1 MTGHDF
7 MPEKDILING
17 EFRNQGKLLIDNR
30 DPLRLAVR
38 NGSKLLNLSVV
49 GNISLIGSVGV
60 NAGENLHQG

>member
-1 MTGHDF
+1 

-30 DPLRLAVR
+30 DSLRLAVR

-49 GNISLIGSVGV
+49 DNISLIGSVGV
-60 NAGENLHQG
+60 NARENLHQG